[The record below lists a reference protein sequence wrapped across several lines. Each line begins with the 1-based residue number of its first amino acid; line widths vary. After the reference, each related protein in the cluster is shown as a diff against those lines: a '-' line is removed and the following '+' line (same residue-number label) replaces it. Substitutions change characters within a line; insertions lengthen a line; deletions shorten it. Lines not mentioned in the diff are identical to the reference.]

1 MSFVKK
7 LSAVLLLVASAQAQF
22 GPSVSSS
29 GTSLGPAPTESI
41 GCRVVDGEWQC
52 AAPRT
57 ASQAVSTSSA
67 SSSAAAETS
76 ETPSSTTPNETS
88 GIPAP
93 PAESTGCVA
102 HGDHYHCEGPA
113 EGYEDQ
119 TPTNTAEPSIPSPT
133 ESSNCVWRESH
144 DGESRHGELTVFQIS
159 VTGTVLTRPMS
170 WRRLKPQRTRES
182 ASFTVSQC
190 PSRSSLGLL
199 G

>member
-22 GPSVSSS
+22 APSVSSS

-41 GCRVVDGEWQC
+41 GCRVVNGEWEC

-57 ASQAVSTSSA
+57 ASQAASTSVA

-76 ETPSSTTPNETS
+76 ETPSATTPTETS
-88 GIPAP
+88 GVPAP

-113 EGYEDQ
+113 EGFEDQ

-133 ESSNCVWRESH
+133 ESSNCVWRESLII
-144 DGESRHGELTVFQIS
+144 DPVYLELIIIQIS
-159 VTGTVLTRPMS
+159 ATGTVLTRPMS
-170 WRRLKPQRTRES
+170 
-182 ASFTVSQC
+182 
-190 PSRSSLGLL
+190 
-199 G
+199 